1 MARQFK
7 VISTTNKEG
16 ENTRKII
23 TSEEKLRHL
32 QNVTGSIIQDAHDTW
47 AEIWNELKGS
57 VTDGVMILP
66 EAERGHFK
74 PRCGWCEFLE
84 KIWLLKHYLDC
95 AKKICVEKG

>member
-1 MARQFK
+1 MGRQLK
-7 VISTTNKEG
+7 IISTTNKERQS
-16 ENTRKII
+16 NCKII
-23 TSEEKLRHL
+23 TPEEKLRHL

-66 EAERGHFK
+66 EAEKGHFK
-74 PRCGWCEFLE
+74 PACGWSEFLE

-95 AKKICVEKG
+95 AKKFCVKKV